1 MYSATG
7 RPGWP
12 YITALIAPVKIRA
25 ASQTL
30 CGALLC
36 IVQEIESISSWYFG
50 FARVHIC
57 LMFSVQTRSNES
69 FPNLKEEKPYHR
81 KDDILFIDN

>member
-30 CGALLC
+30 CGALLYT
-36 IVQEIESISSWYFG
+36 VQENESTSTWYFG
-50 FARVHIC
+50 FAEVYIC
-57 LMFSVQTRSNES
+57 LKFSV
-69 FPNLKEEKPYHR
+69 
-81 KDDILFIDN
+81 

>member
-7 RPGWP
+7 RPGRP

-36 IVQEIESISSWYFG
+36 IVQEIESKSSWCFG

-57 LMFSVQTRSNES
+57 LKFSVQTRSNKS
-69 FPNLKEEKPYHR
+69 FPSLKEEKPYHR
-81 KDDILFIDN
+81 KDDILFIVN